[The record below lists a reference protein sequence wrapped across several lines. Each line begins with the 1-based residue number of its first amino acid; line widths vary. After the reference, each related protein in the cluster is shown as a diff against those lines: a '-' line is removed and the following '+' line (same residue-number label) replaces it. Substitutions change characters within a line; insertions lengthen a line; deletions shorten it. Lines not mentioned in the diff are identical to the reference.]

1 MELNRTDWSGF
12 YAPTLDDIEA
22 LASAALRDL
31 PEPFASLAADVTCL
45 VAEFAEDEILAGFG
59 MESPFELMGLFTG
72 IGLTEDGAVPQ
83 TGQMPN
89 TVFLYRRAILDYWAE
104 HDDNT
109 LGEIVTHVLIHEL
122 GHHFGFSDE
131 DMEALEAKADA
142 DGIEAF
148 PRR

>member
-1 MELNRTDWSGF
+1 MALKGTDWSGL
-12 YAPTLDDIEA
+12 YAPTLDDFEAMASEA
-22 LASAALRDL
+22 LANL
-31 PEPFASLAADVTCL
+31 PEPFKSLAADVTCS
-45 VAEFAEDEILAGFG
+45 VAEFAEDDVLEGFG
-59 MESPFELMGLFTG
+59 MESPFELMGLFVG

-104 HDDNT
+104 NDDNT

-131 DMEALEAKADA
+131 EMEA
-142 DGIEAF
+142 IEAQAESEG
-148 PRR
+148 

>member
-1 MELNRTDWSGF
+1 MSTSQTDWAKA
-12 YAPTLDDIEA
+12 YAPTLDDLEA
-22 LASAALRDL
+22 LASHALASL
-31 PEPFASLAADVTCL
+31 PEPFKSLAADVTCS
-45 VAEFAEDEILAGFG
+45 VAEYAEDDILQGFG

-83 TGQMPN
+83 TGQLPN

-122 GHHFGFSDE
+122 GHHFGFSDD
-131 DMEALEAKADA
+131 DMEALEAAADA
-142 DGIEAF
+142 EEL
-148 PRR
+148 

>member
-1 MELNRTDWSGF
+1 VAVSPADWGAR

-22 LASAALRDL
+22 LASQALAEL
-31 PEPFASLAADVTCL
+31 PEPFKSLAADVTCT
-45 VAEFAEDEILAGFG
+45 VADYAEDDVLAGFG

-83 TGQMPN
+83 TGQFPN

-109 LGEIVTHVLIHEL
+109 LGDVVTHVLVHEL
-122 GHHFGFSDE
+122 GHHFGLSDS
-131 DMEALEAKADA
+131 DMEA
-142 DGIEAF
+142 IEAAADLS
-148 PRR
+148 

>member
-1 MELNRTDWSGF
+1 MSTSQIDWHDRF
-12 YAPTLDDIEA
+12 APTLDDIEA
-22 LASAALRDL
+22 MASKALAEL
-31 PEPFASLAADVTCL
+31 PEPFKSLAADVTCS
-45 VAEFAEDEILAGFG
+45 VAEFAEDDILAHFE

-104 HDDNT
+104 NDDNT
-109 LGEIVTHVLIHEL
+109 LGEVVTHVLIHEL

-131 DMEALEAKADA
+131 DMEAIEARADA
-142 DGIEAF
+142 EE
-148 PRR
+148 